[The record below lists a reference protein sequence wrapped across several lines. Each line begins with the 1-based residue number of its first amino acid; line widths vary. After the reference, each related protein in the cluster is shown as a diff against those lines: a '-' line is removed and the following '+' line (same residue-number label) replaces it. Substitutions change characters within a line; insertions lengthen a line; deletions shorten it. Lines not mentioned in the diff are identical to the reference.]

1 MKSYFSI
8 FDRNSISIFIFI
20 NLFNINR
27 DSQDIFFSSSCVFSL
42 ILSFPIISIITF
54 LSRLI
59 SFYKNMLIELIFL
72 FFHLYMIHISAF
84 NFFLFIIS
92 YHIYF
97 KSLDSIV
104 IALIVIFEGLFCVGT
119 FSSLFEEFLKLSL
132 IRCQYDFLSSL
143 SHIDDFVHDHSL
155 RQ

>member
-1 MKSYFSI
+1 MKNYFSI
-8 FDRNSISIFIFI
+8 FDKNLISIFIFI
-20 NLFNINR
+20 NLFNINQ
-27 DSQDIFFSSSCVFSL
+27 DSRDIFFSSSCVFSL

-97 KSLDSIV
+97 KSLDSII
-104 IALIVIFEGLFCVGT
+104 IALIIIFENLSYIET
-119 FSSLFEEFLKLSL
+119 SLSLFEGFLKLFL
-132 IRCQYDFLSSL
+132 IQCQYDFLSS
-143 SHIDDFVHDHSL
+143 SSYIDNFVHDHSL

>member
-1 MKSYFSI
+1 MKNCFSI

-97 KSLDSIV
+97 KSLDSII
-104 IALIVIFEGLFCVGT
+104 IALIVIFDSLSCIET
-119 FSSLFEEFLKLSL
+119 FSPLSEGFLKLSL
-132 IRCQYDFLSSL
+132 IRRQYDVLASPSY
-143 SHIDDFVHDHSL
+143 IDDFVHAHL
-155 RQ
+155 WRQ